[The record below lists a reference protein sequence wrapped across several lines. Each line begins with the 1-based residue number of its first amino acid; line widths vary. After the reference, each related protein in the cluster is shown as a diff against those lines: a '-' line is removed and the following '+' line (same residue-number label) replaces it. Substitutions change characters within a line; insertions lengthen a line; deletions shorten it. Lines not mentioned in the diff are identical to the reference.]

1 MYFVKRVREIESI
14 VSQSC
19 IDGLEMYKKRAR
31 ARAKL
36 LFCLYKPIIFFPS
49 RRRPYCCDQEILLPW
64 QREVTLLSIS
74 TTYFTGKQRNV

>member
-1 MYFVKRVREIESI
+1 
-14 VSQSC
+14 
-19 IDGLEMYKKRAR
+19 MYKKRAR

-36 LFCLYKPIIFFPS
+36 LFCLYKPITFFRS
-49 RRRPYCCDQEILLPW
+49 RFRRRRRPYCCDQEILLPW